1 MKRLLG
7 LIVAVILIMGF
18 SGCLQTSK
26 PPTKDT
32 ILKAIDSID
41 TYTYEKKMVMKYPSL
56 TRDVYIYSGIKR
68 KEKQFFELLEIKA
81 TFTDGKFYKT
91 KMLQYFDGSK
101 NYVMMETN
109 ENGKTQNGTWVFT
122 LNDLYRT
129 YEQYYPDLP
138 KDKVLSK
145 FIESRDELLNV
156 KDILSNANITEIK
169 KQGDKYEI
177 HFVLSKQYISTPSI
191 MQSYPENASEI
202 QDYINVMRKFVK
214 ENIAG
219 VLLVD
224 KNGRPLLLTMKSN
237 AEITYLY
244 SNETISATGEYT
256 IKFTY
261 EYKLPEWA
269 KKLKGAKE

>member
-1 MKRLLG
+1 MKKLLG
-7 LIVAVILIMGF
+7 LLVIIILAISF
-18 SGCLQTSK
+18 SGCLQSSK
-26 PPTKDT
+26 PLTKET
-32 ILKAIDSID
+32 ILQAIDNVD

-56 TRDVYIYSGIKR
+56 TREVYIYSGIKR

-81 TFTDGKFYKT
+81 TYTDGGLYKT
-91 KMLQYFDGSK
+91 RMLQYFDGSK
-101 NYVMMETN
+101 NYVRMETN
-109 ENGKTQNGTWVFT
+109 QNGKLQNGTWVFT
-122 LNDLYRT
+122 LSDLYKT
-129 YEQYYPDLP
+129 YEQYYPGLT
-138 KDKVLSK
+138 KEEILNK

-156 KDILSNANITEIK
+156 KDILSDANITGIK
-169 KQGDKYEI
+169 KQGSSYEI

-191 MQSYPENASEI
+191 MASYPNSTAV
-202 QDYINVMRKFVK
+202 QDYINVMRKLVK

-237 AEITYLY
+237 AKITYLY

-256 IKFTY
+256 IRFTY

-269 KKLKGAKE
+269 KELKGAKG